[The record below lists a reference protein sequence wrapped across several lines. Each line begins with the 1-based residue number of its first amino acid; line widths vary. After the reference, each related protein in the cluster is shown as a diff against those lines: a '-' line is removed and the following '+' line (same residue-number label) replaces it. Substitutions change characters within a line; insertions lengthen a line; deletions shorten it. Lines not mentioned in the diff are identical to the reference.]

1 MITGQNRRK
10 ADKQGGIMLPCFL
23 IMGEKEA
30 DMKNDIIQ
38 NIRLDMNAPKIK
50 SSLSVRLGDTCT
62 RSIHVTMSNGGS
74 VVSMENALVA
84 LIEIEKP
91 DGNHCYNDCVIS
103 GNEIQYTITTQT
115 VNVEGTC
122 KCQISVTFE
131 DGAVI
136 TSPIFDLV
144 VYSQLV
150 DQNKVKSKNEYTS
163 LTEQVVMA
171 NAYANNAKASETAA
185 GVSETNAKA
194 SEDAAKESETNALSS
209 ANDAS
214 QSAKEAL
221 ESKEAAAVSEINAK
235 AYAAT
240 AGINKQEA
248 QQSALEALRS
258 ETAAKK
264 SADAAGASES
274 NAKKSETNALNSANA
289 AAVSEKNAKSSEKA
303 VKGSETNA
311 LSSAN
316 DAAQS
321 AQEALSSKEEAAVSE
336 GNALISENN
345 ASAHKQAAA
354 QSALAALTSETA
366 AKKSADAA
374 GVSESN
380 ARESEKNALNSADAA
395 GTSESN
401 AKVSETN
408 ADQRA
413 ADADTSA
420 KEAKKYLEDLKASGQ
435 LTLGETKD
443 TAYYGDKG
451 KAAYEHSF
459 LTGNPHNTTYEEVG
473 ADKSGAANAA
483 LTSSKDYTDEKIS
496 EVNTELDKRAL
507 TSELTIHTSDK
518 VVHIT
523 VEERTAWNESYQ
535 NAVAYTD
542 QKIAALIN
550 GAPETLDTL
559 KEIADAMEQNESV
572 VEALNNAIGTKA
584 NLAEFNSHES
594 NTTVHIT
601 AAERKK
607 WNAYTTQI
615 ANLQKSIDTINK
627 TLTSLGSSVTELQN
641 KQGYPIAKEN

>member
-1 MITGQNRRK
+1 MIIGQNRRK

-62 RSIHVTMSNGGS
+62 RSIHVTLSNGGS

-150 DQNKVKSKNEYTS
+150 DQNEMKSQNEYTS

-194 SEDAAKESETNALSS
+194 SEDAAKESETNALSA
-209 ANDAS
+209 ANDAA
-214 QSAKEAL
+214 QSAQEAL
-221 ESKEAAAVSEINAK
+221 ASKKAAGVSEGKALISENNASAHEQAAAQSA
-235 AYAAT
+235 
-240 AGINKQEA
+240 QEA
-248 QQSALEALRS
+248 LAS

-264 SADAAGASES
+264 SEEAADASES

-289 AAVSEKNAKSSEKA
+289 A
-303 VKGSETNA
+303 
-311 LSSAN
+311 
-316 DAAQS
+316 
-321 AQEALSSKEEAAVSE
+321 
-336 GNALISENN
+336 
-345 ASAHKQAAA
+345 
-354 QSALAALTSETA
+354 
-366 AKKSADAA
+366 
-374 GVSESN
+374 
-380 ARESEKNALNSADAA
+380 
-395 GTSESN
+395 GTLESN

-435 LTLGETKD
+435 LTLGETHD

-451 KAAYEHSF
+451 KTAYAHSIMV
-459 LTGNPHNTTYEEVG
+459 GNPHNTTYEEVG
-473 ADKSGAANAA
+473 ADKSGAANTA
-483 LTSSKDYTDEKIS
+483 LTSAKGYTDEKIT
-496 EVNTELDKRAL
+496 EVNTDLGKRAL

-523 VEERTAWNESYQ
+523 VEERTAWDESYQ

-542 QKIAALIN
+542 QQIAALIN

-559 KEIADAMEQNESV
+559 KEIADAMEQNKSV
-572 VEALNNAIGTKA
+572 VEALNNAIGKKA
-584 NLAEFNSHES
+584 NQAEFNSHES

-615 ANLQKSIDTINK
+615 SNLQKSIDTINK
-627 TLTSLGSSVTELQN
+627 TLTSLGNSVTELQN

>member
-38 NIRLDMNAPKIK
+38 NIRLDMNAPKIN

-150 DQNKVKSKNEYTS
+150 DQNEVKSQNEYTS

-194 SEDAAKESETNALSS
+194 SEDAAKE
-209 ANDAS
+209 
-214 QSAKEAL
+214 
-221 ESKEAAAVSEINAK
+221 
-235 AYAAT
+235 
-240 AGINKQEA
+240 
-248 QQSALEALRS
+248 
-258 ETAAKK
+258 
-264 SADAAGASES
+264 
-274 NAKKSETNALNSANA
+274 
-289 AAVSEKNAKSSEKA
+289 
-303 VKGSETNA
+303 SETNA

>member
-62 RSIHVTMSNGGS
+62 RSIHVTLSNGGS

-144 VYSQLV
+144 VYAQLV
-150 DQNKVKSKNEYTS
+150 DQNKVKSQNEYTS

-171 NAYANNAKASETAA
+171 NAYANNAKTSETAA
-185 GVSETNAKA
+185 GISETNAKA

-209 ANDAS
+209 ANDA
-214 QSAKEAL
+214 
-221 ESKEAAAVSEINAK
+221 
-235 AYAAT
+235 
-240 AGINKQEA
+240 
-248 QQSALEALRS
+248 
-258 ETAAKK
+258 
-264 SADAAGASES
+264 
-274 NAKKSETNALNSANA
+274 
-289 AAVSEKNAKSSEKA
+289 
-303 VKGSETNA
+303 
-311 LSSAN
+311 
-316 DAAQS
+316 AQS
-321 AQEALSSKEEAAVSE
+321 AQEALASKEAAAVSE

-345 ASAHKQAAA
+345 ASTHKQAAA
-354 QSALAALTSETA
+354 QSALEALTSETA

-380 ARESEKNALNSADAA
+380 AKESEKNALNSADAA

-435 LTLGETKD
+435 LILGETHD

-451 KAAYEHSF
+451 QTAYSHSIT
-459 LTGNPHNTTYEEVG
+459 TGNPHNTTYEEVG
-473 ADKSGAANAA
+473 ADKSGAANTA
-483 LTSSKDYTDEKIS
+483 LTSSKDYTDEKVS
-496 EVNTELDKRAL
+496 EVNAELAKKAL
-507 TSELTIHTSDK
+507 ASELTIHTSDK

-601 AAERKK
+601 AAERMK
-607 WNAYTTQI
+607 WNTYTTQI

-627 TLTSLGSSVTELQN
+627 TLTSLSDSVTELQK